1 MASSLYIHIPFCS
14 SICGYCDF
22 TRLLFRDEWAFS
34 YIEALLKEWEFKYG
48 SRKFKTIYLGG
59 GTPNCLPLPLL
70 EKLLSVCQSHLR
82 KCYEFTI
89 ECNPEHI
96 RKEQVEMFA
105 RYGVNRVSLGMQTI
119 HPRHLETMGR
129 KHDYAQVQEAVAA
142 LRSEGIHNISID
154 LMVALPN
161 ETKTELEED
170 IDALIALGTPHVSV
184 YTYIDESGSSW
195 HKKGIV
201 EASEDEQADALL
213 LVRKRLKKA
222 GFERYEVSSY
232 AKKGYQSKHN
242 LAYWKDEEYA
252 ALGLGASGYEN
263 GNHYTNTKSL
273 PRYLE
278 GHYIEES
285 EPESE
290 NDKLVYYLLT
300 NMRLKQGISFKDFQ
314 KRFGYSFS
322 VRFENAIDNLVSRK
336 LVKITKHRMKMTDK
350 GLDLLDAAI
359 VDLMLD

>member
-1 MASSLYIHIPFCS
+1 
-14 SICGYCDF
+14 
-22 TRLLFRDEWAFS
+22 
-34 YIEALLKEWEFKYG
+34 
-48 SRKFKTIYLGG
+48 
-59 GTPNCLPLPLL
+59 
-70 EKLLSVCQSHLR
+70 
-82 KCYEFTI
+82 
-89 ECNPEHI
+89 
-96 RKEQVEMFA
+96 
-105 RYGVNRVSLGMQTI
+105 
-119 HPRHLETMGR
+119 
-129 KHDYAQVQEAVAA
+129 
-142 LRSEGIHNISID
+142 
-154 LMVALPN
+154 MVALPV

-278 GHYIEES
+278 GHYIEEN
-285 EPESE
+285 EIESE

-314 KRFGYSFS
+314 KRFGYSFT
-322 VRFENAIDNLVSRK
+322 VRFENAIDNLISRK